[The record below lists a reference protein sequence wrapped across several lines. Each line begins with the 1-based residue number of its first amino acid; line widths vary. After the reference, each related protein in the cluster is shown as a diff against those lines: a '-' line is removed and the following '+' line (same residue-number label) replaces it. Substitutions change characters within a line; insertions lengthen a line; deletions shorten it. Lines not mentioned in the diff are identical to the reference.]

1 MMKRNN
7 GRRHKG
13 RNGGPRGPPRGAMD
27 VLVHT
32 TRPPPIKPQMTHR
45 QRMRFQCTTSG
56 TQVVNFADI
65 MDMLLVATSATAVY
79 DVYDVCR
86 VNLVEVWCASASG
99 GVPVTVSVQFNGAN
113 SVGQAGDGRIIAD
126 TVMGNEPAHVRAR
139 PDRRS
144 IAGQWGGSASGVAAF
159 TVVTPTGSI
168 IDVDVSYRN
177 TVAAPALAQV
187 VAVGATVGQFYYR
200 GLDGVATATTKYP
213 PLTGAQGGDVI

>member
-1 MMKRNN
+1 
-7 GRRHKG
+7 
-13 RNGGPRGPPRGAMD
+13 
-27 VLVHT
+27 
-32 TRPPPIKPQMTHR
+32 MTHR

-56 TQVVNFADI
+56 TQAVSFADI

-99 GVPVTVSVQFNGAN
+99 GVPVTVSVQFNGGN
-113 SVGQAGDGRIIAD
+113 SVGQVGDGRIISD

-144 IAGQWGGSASGVAAF
+144 VAGQWSASTSAVTAF

-177 TVAAPALAQV
+177 TVAAPQLAQV
-187 VAVGATVGQFYYR
+187 VAVGATTGQFYYR
-200 GLDGVATATTKYP
+200 GLDGVASATTKYP